1 MHKKYSLTIAIL
13 FILCSEF
20 SYSQGLIPQNLSI
33 EAKTNYYL
41 IENLECREVVQAMDT
56 TIKNLRM
63 LVKSEDLAIKKC
75 VSEKKV
81 YQRLNSMYLDS
92 INTLNANFDRL
103 NLSYNKQVKRKKVWR
118 TIGLFGIF
126 QTAVI
131 LAFFGL
137 M

>member
-118 TIGLFGIF
+118 TIGLFGMF
-126 QTAVI
+126 KTAVI

>member
-1 MHKKYSLTIAIL
+1 MRKKYSLTIAIL

-131 LAFFGL
+131 VSFLGL

>member
-20 SYSQGLIPQNLSI
+20 SYSQGLIPHNLSI

-126 QTAVI
+126 QTALIVS
-131 LAFFGL
+131 FFGL

>member
-126 QTAVI
+126 QTALI

>member
-1 MHKKYSLTIAIL
+1 
-13 FILCSEF
+13 
-20 SYSQGLIPQNLSI
+20 
-33 EAKTNYYL
+33 
-41 IENLECREVVQAMDT
+41 VQAMDT

-126 QTAVI
+126 QTALI

>member
-1 MHKKYSLTIAIL
+1 MRKKYSLTIAIL
-13 FILCSEF
+13 FILCCEF

-56 TIKNLRM
+56 TIINLRM

-131 LAFFGL
+131 VSFLGL

>member
-81 YQRLNSMYLDS
+81 YQC
-92 INTLNANFDRL
+92 IWI
-103 NLSYNKQVKRKKVWR
+103 V
-118 TIGLFGIF
+118 
-126 QTAVI
+126 
-131 LAFFGL
+131 
-137 M
+137 

>member
-1 MHKKYSLTIAIL
+1 MRKKYLLTIAIL

-103 NLSYNKQVKRKKVWR
+103 NLSYNKQVTRKRVWR
-118 TIGLFGIF
+118 TIGLLGIF
-126 QTAVI
+126 QTAVMV
-131 LAFFGL
+131 AFFGL
-137 M
+137 L